1 MIINFENEE
10 KLVSLCLELSRD
22 SLLVQG
28 AGGNFSVKEEDTLW
42 IKASGT
48 WLSDAGSEQIFL
60 PISYQEVKKLVE
72 RQDFQA
78 LPTATNDSTL
88 RPSIE
93 TWLHAI
99 MPQKFVI
106 HLHALDVLALLIHK
120 ESQSELKA
128 AGLDGIGWGF
138 VEYVKP
144 GPDLAVSVATL
155 LANQPTLEV
164 LFLENHG
171 IVVAAD
177 NIQHLNSL
185 LERVRLSTG
194 QKPVHSIIGEMP
206 NNDIGFGYVPVADK
220 DIHALATQPEL
231 VELVSKAWA
240 ISPDHVVFLGAQPE
254 LFSSVD
260 DFQAEISVNNQSPL
274 VVFISGIGV
283 FSKGILDKAGQ
294 EQIRAY
300 FELLIR
306 QPQNQDFNNFSNEQI
321 GELLNWDAE
330 KYRLALRK

>member
-1 MIINFENEE
+1 MLNFENEE

-22 SLLVQG
+22 PLLVQG
-28 AGGNFSVKEEDTLW
+28 AGGNFSVKEEGALW

-60 PISYQEVKKLVE
+60 PISYKEVKELVE
-72 RQDFQA
+72 RQDFQT
-78 LPTATNDSTL
+78 LPKATNDSTL

-120 ESQSELKA
+120 GSQSELKA

-138 VEYVKP
+138 VKYVKP

-155 LANQPTLEV
+155 LAGQPTLEV

-171 IVVAAD
+171 IVVAAN
-177 NIQHLNSL
+177 NIKHLYSL
-185 LERVRLSTG
+185 LERVRLLTG
-194 QKPVHSIIGEMP
+194 QKPIHSIIGEIP
-206 NNDIGFGYVPVADK
+206 YNDIGFGYVPVLDK
-220 DIHALATQPEL
+220 DIHALATQPAL
-231 VELVSKAWA
+231 VELVRKAWA
-240 ISPDHVVFLGAQPE
+240 ITPDHVVFLGAQPE
-254 LFSSVD
+254 FFSSVD
-260 DFQAEISVNNQSPL
+260 DFQTQISVDNERPL
-274 VVFISGIGV
+274 VVFISGVGV

-300 FELLIR
+300 FELIIR
-306 QPQNQDFNNFSNEQI
+306 QPQNQDFNTFSAEQI